1 MGTGSELTLSVIAT
15 PATGAHFLLSA
26 AVVITN
32 VPMRNVA
39 ISPLV
44 GTGKWECDSDVLALE
59 VEQNAV
65 KTEA

>member
-1 MGTGSELTLSVIAT
+1 MGTGSELALSVIAT
-15 PATGAHFLLSA
+15 PATAAHFLLSA

-32 VPMRNVA
+32 VPMPNVA
-39 ISPLV
+39 ISPLA

-65 KTEA
+65 KPEA